1 MSVLEVAGLTVAVE
15 RSGTTVVEDVDLNL
29 EAGEILGL
37 VGESG
42 CGKSTVSMALMGFA
56 RRGLTISAGSVT
68 IDGTD
73 VLSLP
78 ERERRAMR
86 GSQVAYVPQDPA
98 TALNPAMRLR
108 TQMVETLRTHGMG
121 DSAGARLQIVRERF
135 AEVGLPTSDEFLARY
150 PHQVSGGQAQRVAIA
165 IAFACRPKVLL
176 CDEPTTGLD
185 VSSQRYVLETIQ
197 SMTREHNVAAV
208 YVSHDLA
215 VVSQIA
221 RRIAVMYAGR
231 VAERAPAQAAF
242 ESPRHHYTAALIGAI
257 PQLDRTSRLLT
268 LGGRA
273 PRPGER
279 LAGCQFAPR
288 CPAADDVCAS
298 TTPPLHEE
306 GLDHVAACHH
316 PVDRPT
322 QVASHAVPVGAET
335 THSGA
340 ALVARDLVTAYGSK
354 RVLHEVSISVD
365 RGRCLAVVG
374 ESGSGKTTLS
384 RTLAGLVA
392 PTSGEIYLQGEALKG
407 LSRDRTP
414 QQHRR
419 LQIVFQNPYASL
431 NPRRTIGD
439 SVMAAARHVFGL
451 SRKEAR
457 VRAADALGMVSL
469 DRAVMDAFPDQL
481 SGGERQRAAIARAL
495 ICELEVLI
503 CDEVTSALDV
513 SIQASIVN
521 LLIRLKE
528 EQGLGMVFVTHNMP
542 LVSTIAESTIVL
554 HQGRVVDSGD
564 TLEVIRAPSAEYTQE
579 LIADTP
585 SLGSTRW
592 AS

>member
-1 MSVLEVAGLTVAVE
+1 VSILEVSDLTVCVE
-15 RSGTTVVEDVDLNL
+15 RTGSTVVESVDLDL
-29 EAGEILGL
+29 DAGEILGL

-42 CGKSTVSMALMGFA
+42 CGKSTVSMALMGFT
-56 RRGLTISAGSVT
+56 RRGLRISQGAVR
-68 IDGTD
+68 IDGQD
-73 VLSLP
+73 VLAIP
-78 ERERRAMR
+78 EKSRRGLR

-98 TALNPAMRLR
+98 TALNPAMRIR
-108 TQMVETLRTHGMG
+108 TQLLETLRTHDVG
-121 DSAGARLQIVRERF
+121 DSSDRLQIVRDRF
-135 AEVGLPTSDEFLARY
+135 AEVGLPTTDEFLSRY

-185 VSSQRYVLETIQ
+185 VSTQRYVLETVEA
-197 SMTREHNVAAV
+197 MTKEHGVAAI

-215 VVSQIA
+215 VVSRIA
-221 RRIAVMYAGR
+221 DRVAVMYAGR
-231 VAERAPAQAAF
+231 VIERAPVEIAF
-242 ESPRHHYTAALIGAI
+242 QSPRHHYTAALIGAI
-257 PQLDRTSRLLT
+257 PRLSRRSMLET
-268 LGGRA
+268 LPGRA

-279 LAGCQFAPR
+279 DEGCQFAPR
-288 CPAADDVCAS
+288 CTAADGTCRAE
-298 TTPPLHEE
+298 TPRLHEDE
-306 GLDHVAACHH
+306 PGHLAACHH
-316 PVDRPT
+316 PVEATVTIRRPSAADNGT
-322 QVASHAVPVGAET
+322 RVHA
-335 THSGA
+335 GA
-340 ALVARDLVTAYGSK
+340 ALEARDLVTAYGQK
-354 RVLHEVSISVD
+354 RVLHGVSLSV
-365 RGRCLAVVG
+365 GKGQCLAVVG

-392 PTSGEIYLQGEALKG
+392 PTSGQVLLHGETLRG

-414 QQHRR
+414 QQHQR

-431 NPRRTIGD
+431 NPRRTIGA
-439 SVMAAARHVFGL
+439 SVGAAARHVFGVG
-451 SRKEAR
+451 RREAR
-457 VRAADALGMVSL
+457 SQAADALATVSL
-469 DRAVMDAFPDQL
+469 DKAVLDAFPDQL

-495 ICELEVLI
+495 ICQPEVLI

-542 LVSTIAESTIVL
+542 LVSSIAESTIVL
-554 HQGRVVDSGD
+554 HQGRVVDAGATS
-564 TLEVIRAPSAEYTQE
+564 EVIFAPSADYTRG

-585 SLGSTRW
+585 DIGDDRW